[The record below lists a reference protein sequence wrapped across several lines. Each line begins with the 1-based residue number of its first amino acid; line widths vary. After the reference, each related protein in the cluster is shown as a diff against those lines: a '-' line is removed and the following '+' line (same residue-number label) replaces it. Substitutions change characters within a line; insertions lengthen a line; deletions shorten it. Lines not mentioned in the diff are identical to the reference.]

1 MINCKVDLSGIKDLL
16 KKYRN
21 GLVKGVR
28 ESMFVAEQWSKLSFG
43 KPGHLK
49 SRTGNLRRSINTVVE
64 DKGKSILGIIGTA
77 VKYGPIHETGGVIK
91 PIKGKYL
98 KFAINGNWRSVRA
111 VKIPAR
117 PYLTP
122 SITRNEDKIRNII
135 IRNISE
141 ESNK

>member
-1 MINCKVDLSGIKDLL
+1 MRMKVDLSEIKDLL

-28 ESMFVAEQWSKLSFG
+28 ESMFVAEQWSKQSFG
-43 KPGHLK
+43 KPGHLQ

-64 DKGKSILGIIGTA
+64 DNGKSVVGIIGTA
-77 VKYGPIHETGGVIK
+77 VTYGPIHETGGTIK

-98 KFAINGNWRSVRA
+98 KFAIGGNWKSVRQ

-117 PYLTP
+117 PYLEP
-122 SITRNEDKIRNII
+122 SLTQNQGKIRDII
-135 IRNISE
+135 IRNITE